1 MSGSPL
7 RRHLFQY
14 CKGYTSCSIHSATTD
29 KWYLLQMIGGWVRKP
44 GLAHVR
50 NPPKSQLF
58 SCGSLCSLLRSV
70 CFAMD
75 FFIAFVHSLGLYWMN
90 IGKGGE
96 LAPYEQGYCVS
107 SYHPGELSS
116 TCHHDLS
123 WRQQGGRAFSV
134 VASHL
139 CDTPR

>member
-1 MSGSPL
+1 
-7 RRHLFQY
+7 
-14 CKGYTSCSIHSATTD
+14 
-29 KWYLLQMIGGWVRKP
+29 
-44 GLAHVR
+44 
-50 NPPKSQLF
+50 
-58 SCGSLCSLLRSV
+58 
-70 CFAMD
+70 
-75 FFIAFVHSLGLYWMN
+75 MN

-139 CDTPR
+139 CDTPRMQQHLLCHHSLAVMFCGFSVCVFLFSSCHYYCLNVVILYVLDLCCNFILLLASLGLLL